1 MDLEVRVCHKELGG
15 TKVKADK
22 VKALVEAEV
31 AEVDRVR
38 AETASAPAAAP
49 RPLIS
54 PALLA

>member
-1 MDLEVRVCHKELGG
+1 MEVRVCHKELGG